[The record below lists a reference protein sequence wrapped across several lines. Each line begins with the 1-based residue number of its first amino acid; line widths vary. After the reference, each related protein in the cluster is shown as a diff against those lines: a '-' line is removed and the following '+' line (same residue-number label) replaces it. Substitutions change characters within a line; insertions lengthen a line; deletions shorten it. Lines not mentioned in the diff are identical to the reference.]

1 MVYFKKFNFAF
12 LFCLVHSLFFLNV
25 SHATPQFKPNVSI
38 FGPPLVESAVALGD
52 LDNDGDLDMLI
63 GNGAGPIHYLPN
75 SGDSFSPEFDIKNFI
90 YGFYDSTW
98 LTSSKPAL
106 ADLDGDDDLD
116 LIIGNGFNKYGS
128 IDYVKNTGSTSSPIF
143 DSFNVVDLITGDSL
157 GFSELIAYPSIA
169 LGDLDGDG
177 DLDMIIREY
186 TGILNYLPNTGD
198 VNAPVFNAADI
209 VVNIV
214 GEVDPGYDNAS
225 VSLADLDDDG
235 DLDLIM
241 GNKSGSLSF
250 LPNTGNSKK
259 HIFNI
264 FNLIPYFADAINVG
278 FQSVPALGDLD
289 DDGDLDMVIGE
300 GYGDINYL
308 PNTGSEATPTYG
320 ADDLAVLVT
329 AGINIGYHGTSRVA
343 AADLDAD
350 EDLDLMIVRSP
361 SVWYDLIAYLP
372 NSGNSKT
379 PIFSAKDFNY
389 YFIAGYKSENFVGI
403 ALGDLDGDE
412 DFDLIM
418 AENTDPYNTEGIL
431 QYLPNTGNV
440 NSPSYEVKNLLSGYA
455 DNLDLGGSDKPAL
468 GDLDQDGDLDLLLG
482 DVGGQLDY
490 LPNTGTAKTP
500 VFKASNLVEYYADGF
515 EVYLYANPALGDLD
529 GDGDL
534 DLIVGDYVGQLSYL
548 PNTGNVKD
556 PLFKKTD
563 AVENFMNISVGSHSS
578 VTTGDIDGDG
588 DIDLILGMSRG
599 GFLVLENTDNCPST
613 YNPLQEDK
621 DGDGIGDLCDFDT
634 DKDGIDDAEDNCPQ
648 VANPDQ
654 TDFDS
659 DSQGDHCDT
668 DDDNDGDMDSADCK
682 PLDVTIY
689 SGANEVCDGVDN
701 DCDGKLDDG
710 FKNTDGD
717 SWGDDCDADDDNDG
731 LADQIDK
738 CPLDA
743 EAAQS
748 DADDDGAGDE
758 CDVDDDNDGVLDEGD
773 NCALIFNTNQM
784 DTDADKTG
792 DVCDVDDDG
801 DFVIDSFDNCPL
813 TANVGQADTDD
824 DGTGD
829 ACDADDDNDD
839 ILDTKDNCPA
849 AYNPDQK
856 DVDSNG
862 VGNACDDMDFC
873 VAGKC
878 FLKCQTK
885 EDCNPEH
892 LGCLGGNGVSEMGY
906 GLCVTYDQAKVF
918 FDAVFSNLKL
928 KKKRGR

>member
-1 MVYFKKFNFAF
+1 MVYFKKFSFVF
-12 LFCLVHSLFFLNV
+12 LFCLAYSLFFLNV
-25 SHATPQFKPNVSI
+25 SHATPQFKPNVSV
-38 FGPPLVESAVALGD
+38 FGPPLVESAAALGD

-75 SGDSFSPEFDIKNFI
+75 SADSSLPLFEIKNFV

-98 LTSSKPAL
+98 LDRSKPAL

-128 IDYVKNTGSTSSPIF
+128 IDYVKNTGNASSPIF
-143 DSFNVVDLITGDSL
+143 DSSNMVDLITGDSL
-157 GFSELIAYPSIA
+157 SFSELISYPSIA
-169 LGDLDGDG
+169 MGDLDGDG

-198 VNAPVFNAADI
+198 MNAPVFNAADI

-225 VSLADLDDDG
+225 VFLADLDGDG

-241 GNKSGSLSF
+241 GNESGSLSF

-259 HIFNI
+259 HVFNI
-264 FNLIPYFADAINVG
+264 FNLIPDFAGATNVG
-278 FQSVPALGDLD
+278 SNSVPTLGDLD

-300 GYGDINYL
+300 KYGDINYL
-308 PNTGSEATPTYG
+308 PNTGSKTKPTYG
-320 ADDLAVLVT
+320 AKNFSVMVK
-329 AGINIGYHGTSRVA
+329 AGINLGNFGYSRPVI
-343 AADLDAD
+343 ADLDAD
-350 EDLDLMIVRSP
+350 NDLDLIVGHSYYPDDYISYLPNTGSKKNPAFNSEDLD
-361 SVWYDLIAYLP
+361 
-372 NSGNSKT
+372 
-379 PIFSAKDFNY
+379 
-389 YFIAGYKSENFVGI
+389 YFIIDNYESENLSGI
-403 ALGDLDGDE
+403 AAGDLDGDE
-412 DFDLIM
+412 DFDLVIGEIVD
-418 AENTDPYNTEGIL
+418 ASNTESIL
-431 QYLPNTGNV
+431 HYLPNSGSVTE
-440 NSPSYEVKNLLSGYA
+440 PSYEIADLVAGYA
-455 DNLDLGGSDKPAL
+455 DNTDVGGSVKPAL
-468 GDLDQDGDLDLLLG
+468 GDLDADGDLDLVIGEESGFLN
-482 DVGGQLDY
+482 Y
-490 LPNTGTAKTP
+490 LPNTGGPKNAI
-500 VFKASNLVEYYADGF
+500 FKAKNLVTKFADGF
-515 EVYLYANPALGDLD
+515 EAYLFSNPALGDLD

-534 DLIVGDYVGQLSYL
+534 DLIVGDYLGELSYL
-548 PNTGNVKD
+548 PNTGDAENPVFAKVNV
-556 PLFKKTD
+556 
-563 AVENFMNISVGSHSS
+563 VESFMNISTGALSS
-578 VTTGDIDGDG
+578 VATGDMDGDG
-588 DIDLILGMSRG
+588 DIDLILGGWRG
-599 GFLVLENTDNCPST
+599 GLLLMENTDNCPLV
-613 YNPLQEDK
+613 YNPLQEDE
-621 DGDGIGDLCDFDT
+621 DEDGIGDLCDFDT

-648 VANPDQ
+648 AANPDQ

-659 DSQGDHCDT
+659 DSQGDPCDT

-682 PLDVTIY
+682 PLDATIY

-717 SWGDDCDADDDNDG
+717 SWGDDCDVDDDNDG

-743 EAAQS
+743 EAGQS
-748 DADDDGAGDE
+748 DADNDGAGDE
-758 CDVDDDNDGVLDEGD
+758 CDADDDNDGVLDAGD
-773 NCALIFNTNQM
+773 NCALIFNTNQK
-784 DTDADKTG
+784 DTDGDKIG

-813 TANVGQADTDD
+813 TVNVGQADTDD

-829 ACDADDDNDD
+829 ACDVDDDNDD
-839 ILDTKDNCPA
+839 IPDTKDNCPA

-918 FDAVFSNLKL
+918 FDAVFSNLKF